1 MRIRSVGRQLERTLT
16 KRQTQL
22 FALFLLI
29 GAPLV
34 VSLLSGYFL
43 PGIKG
48 ISPLA
53 TQDVPPAYMQP
64 APDPA
69 AGLPPSQPEPPPS
82 PAQQTGPQAG
92 GSYTPVA
99 ALDTSGV
106 TISGSDPAPLSL
118 GGSDASAP
126 AQSGQEPPTLSADQL
141 HAMNDV
147 H

>member
-1 MRIRSVGRQLERTLT
+1 MT

-22 FALFLLI
+22 FALMLLV
-29 GAPLV
+29 GAPLI
-34 VSLLSGYFL
+34 VSLMGGYLL
-43 PGIKG
+43 PSLREIA
-48 ISPLA
+48 PA
-53 TQDVPPAYMQP
+53 PQQPVAPAYMQP

-69 AGLPPSQPEPPPS
+69 AGLPPGQPEPPPS

-99 ALDTSGV
+99 ILDPSGV
-106 TISGSDPAPLSL
+106 AISGSDPTPLAPA
-118 GGSDASAP
+118 GSDGSGSA
-126 AQSGQEPPTLSADQL
+126 SGQGGGQPRTLTADEQ

>member
-1 MRIRSVGRQLERTLT
+1 MT

-53 TQDVPPAYMQP
+53 TQDAPPAYMQP

-69 AGLPPSQPEPPPS
+69 AGLPPGQLEPPPS
-82 PAQQTGPQAG
+82 PNQQTGPQAG

-141 HAMNDV
+141 HAMNDL

>member
-1 MRIRSVGRQLERTLT
+1 LT

-22 FALFLLI
+22 FALLLLI
-29 GAPLV
+29 GAPLI

-48 ISPLA
+48 ISPLSTEQPA
-53 TQDVPPAYMQP
+53 TPAYMQP

-69 AGLPPSQPEPPPS
+69 AGLPPGQPEPPPS

-99 ALDTSGV
+99 ALDTGGV
-106 TISGSDPAPLSL
+106 TISASDPTPLSS
-118 GGSDASAP
+118 GASDGSAP
-126 AQSGQEPPTLSADQL
+126 AQGGQEPRTLSADEL